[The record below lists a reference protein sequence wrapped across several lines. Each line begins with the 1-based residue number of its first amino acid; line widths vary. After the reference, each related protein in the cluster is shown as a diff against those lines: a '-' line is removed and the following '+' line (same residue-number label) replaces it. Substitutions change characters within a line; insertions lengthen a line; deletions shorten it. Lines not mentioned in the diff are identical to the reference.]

1 MARKHSFGRSAVVNM
16 AVAGTIGLA
25 VFGGQALAASAP
37 HDDLT
42 IGIYQFPSGLNP
54 YIDAETVKDYALA
67 FVTRPVTAFDKDWK
81 NSCMLCSE
89 LPTVKNGLAK
99 IEDRPDG
106 SKGMAVTLKLKQ
118 GLKWGDGEPVT
129 AKDIAFTARV
139 ARDPKAG
146 FYLPKAWARTEKV
159 DVVDDQT
166 AVIHL
171 DSVQTNYN
179 EWAQLL
185 PEHLEGPV
193 YEQVAASGGYNKQS
207 LYNRAPTTAGLYNGP
222 YLVKDDQSG
231 ALLVLEQNPYWSGT
245 KPYFKRIVLKLIQNT
260 AALQANLLSG
270 DIDMVAGEGVGLT
283 IDQALEL
290 RKQHPDDFTYLFVPS
305 LAYEHIELAHDNKM
319 LQDLRVRQALVY
331 AADRKT
337 LTEKLFQGMQPV
349 ANAFVPPMHA
359 NFSKDVPSYPYDPAK
374 AKALVTQAGYTPGPD
389 GICRNDK
396 GERLSFEFTT
406 TAGNRLRELQQQ
418 VLQSNWKAACIEV
431 TIKNEPARTM
441 FGETLKKRTFPGM
454 VMYASTFGVTESP
467 RRNYS
472 TMGIPTEANS
482 YGGSNYSGISIPRL
496 DELVLQSEK
505 ELDPEKQIGLWAEIQ
520 NIYAT
525 NLPHVPLFFR
535 AEPHVNPKWL
545 RGYVTTGHNDLAP
558 LWAEHWR
565 AD

>member
-1 MARKHSFGRSAVVNM
+1 MARMRSFKRLAM
-16 AVAGTIGLA
+16 AGTIGLA
-25 VFGGQALAASAP
+25 ACFGLERQALAA

-42 IGIYQFPSGLNP
+42 IGVAQFPSGFNF
-54 YIDAETVKDYALA
+54 YIDAETIKDYVLS

-81 NSCMLCSE
+81 NSCLLCSE

-99 IEDRPDG
+99 LEDRPDG
-106 SKGMAVTLKLKQ
+106 TKGMAITIKLKP
-118 GLKWGDGEPVT
+118 GLKWGDGAPVT

-166 AVIHL
+166 AVMHL
-171 DSVQTNYN
+171 DSIQTNYN

-185 PEHLEGPV
+185 PEHIEGPV

-207 LYNRAPTTAGLYNGP
+207 VYNRNPTTPGLYNGP
-222 YLVKDDQSG
+222 YLIKDYQSG
-231 ALLVLEQNPYWSGT
+231 GQVVLEQNPYWSGE
-245 KPYFKRIVLKLIQNT
+245 KPHFRRVIIKFIQNT

-270 DIDMVAGEGVGLT
+270 DVDMVAGEGIALT

-305 LAYEHIELAHDNKM
+305 LAYEHIELAHDNKL
-319 LQDLRVRQALVY
+319 LQDLRVRQALVH
-331 AADRKT
+331 ATDRKT
-337 LTEKLFQGMQPV
+337 LTDKLFQGLQPV
-349 ANAFVPPMHA
+349 ANAFVPPKNV
-359 NFSKDVPSYPYDPAK
+359 NFSKDVPAYPYDPAK
-374 AKALVTQAGYTPGPD
+374 AKALLTEAGFTPGPD

-418 VLQSNWKAACIEV
+418 VLQSGWKAACIEV

-441 FGETLKKRTFPGM
+441 FGETLKKRLFPGM

-472 TMGIPTEANS
+472 SFGIPTEANS
-482 YGGSNYSGISIPRL
+482 FGGSNYSGISIPRL

-505 ELDPEKQIGLWAEIQ
+505 ELDPEKQIGLWAEMQ
-520 NIYAT
+520 TIYAT
-525 NLPHVPLFFR
+525 VLPHVPLFFR
-535 AEPHVNPKWL
+535 AEPHINPKWL
-545 RGYVTTGHNDLAP
+545 KGYVTTGHSDLAP
-558 LWAEHWR
+558 LWAEYWR
-565 AD
+565 AE